1 MHVMKKIYL
10 GKNEDGERIALD
22 LEEEEIRM
30 IGLFGSTG
38 SGKSIFHNNLYREL
52 SRLYT
57 PEEIG
62 FVFCDMI
69 RVEFPHWKSE
79 YTLEY
84 IDSPQKAMEFME
96 AMSDSDEIRNKKYI
110 FLHIEECDMAYVDQE
125 RTENAIS
132 NILSKTDNVF
142 IIYSTSKLDQ
152 KYLAG
157 WLKSFV
163 QLRVVFEVATKE
175 DSVFLLGNDSAADI
189 KIPGQRVMSFNN
201 KQIYC
206 QPFSDEEVNELREYV
221 QM

>member
-110 FLHIEECDMAYVDQE
+110 FFISK
-125 RTENAIS
+125 NATWHMSIKKEQKMPYQIFLAKPITYS
-132 NILSKTDNVF
+132 SFTQPVSLTKNILPDGSR
-142 IIYSTSKLDQ
+142 
-152 KYLAG
+152 A
-157 WLKSFV
+157 V

-189 KIPGQRVMSFNN
+189 KIPGQRG
-201 KQIYC
+201 
-206 QPFSDEEVNELREYV
+206 DEF
-221 QM
+221 Q